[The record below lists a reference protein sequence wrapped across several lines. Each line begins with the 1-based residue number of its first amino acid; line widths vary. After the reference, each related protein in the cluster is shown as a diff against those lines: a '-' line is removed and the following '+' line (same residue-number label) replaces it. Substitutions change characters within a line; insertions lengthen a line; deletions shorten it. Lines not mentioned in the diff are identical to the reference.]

1 MILLDTCALLWLSS
15 NQELISPETLDVIDK
30 EPIVYVSAITGFE
43 IGIKYRAGKL
53 ELPCTPNE
61 WFENIIKHHDLSV
74 IKIDI
79 NINIRATE
87 LPLIHRD
94 PCDRFLIA
102 TALIHELTVVTSD
115 RRFEQY
121 GIKVLN

>member
-1 MILLDTCALLWLSS
+1 MIILDTCALLWLSS
-15 NQELISPETLDVIDK
+15 NRELLSSRTLDIIDK
-30 EPIVYVSAITGFE
+30 TPIVYVSAITGFE

-61 WFENIIKHHDLSV
+61 WFEKIIEHHDLSV
-74 IKIDI
+74 IKVDI
-79 NINIRATE
+79 NINIKATE

-102 TALIHELTVVTSD
+102 TALIHDLTVVTAD
-115 RRFEQY
+115 KRFEQY
-121 GIKVLN
+121 GIKTIS